1 MSGVYLDISVC
12 LYSLSVC
19 FFCPLFFLAAQNSMR
34 LTKTLPVKQCMWLH
48 AFPEVTLIGEFVFST
63 EAKECLPLVSLKRN
77 TTEK

>member
-1 MSGVYLDISVC
+1 
-12 LYSLSVC
+12 
-19 FFCPLFFLAAQNSMR
+19 MR

>member
-1 MSGVYLDISVC
+1 MSVFFVC
-12 LYSLSVC
+12 VLLLP
-19 FFCPLFFLAAQNSMR
+19 PLFFLAAQNSMR

-77 TTEK
+77 ATEK